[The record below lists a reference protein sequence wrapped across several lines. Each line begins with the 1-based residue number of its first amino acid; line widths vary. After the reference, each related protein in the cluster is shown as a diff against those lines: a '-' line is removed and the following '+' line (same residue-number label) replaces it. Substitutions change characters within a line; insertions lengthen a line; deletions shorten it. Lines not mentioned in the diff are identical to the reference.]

1 MTGPQCI
8 RYDWHTSST
17 DMNTAATIDTPSA
30 PVRVCMCVCAPR
42 PRVSGGWTDGSKL
55 QGKAEGCQSSL
66 SLRTCGVNLLPPP
79 VLMPSSP
86 RRLQL
91 RLLQLGSRP
100 RCSPTAA
107 SGLEHAQSATPATP
121 VLQLRA
127 LHTAF
132 LFALGTPPCSSPPCA
147 SPPFPPSGRSL
158 AIGTNFYRVQRMAS
172 SRRGGARWA
181 LGLLGLQTM
190 AGCATG
196 FMAPHAAARHCMR
209 AEPAVRHRYA
219 LCTQATA
226 SGAAR
231 SRREAIRTLGVLASP
246 LLWTA
251 PVHAT
256 PAVNKV
262 WGVAVPL
269 DDTWAFDDTVPGI
282 SFAEVFPGLGIT
294 PSTGDMVRV
303 QITAFSMAGT
313 PVGSYAGSEQ
323 LFELG
328 KADMPAGLESQVE
341 SMKIGAQRII
351 RLQPQVGF
359 RTAAKR
365 FQRNVP
371 QVCGGDCSGCRCE
384 RELLLYARTQTRTH
398 AFARTDSHTHHTH
411 TQEEPVLL
419 FVRLLGIKG
428 RPCSSSMEERAKGN
442 MVPKHSPAK
451 LNPAP

>member
-158 AIGTNFYRVQRMAS
+158 AIGTNFYRVLKCRGWRA
-172 SRRGGARWA
+172 RGGVVLGGHWVCSACRRWQAAQRGSWHRTPPLDIACVQSPPFDTAMRSARRR
-181 LGLLGLQTM
+181 LPL
-190 AGCATG
+190 
-196 FMAPHAAARHCMR
+196 ARLDLEERPFERLACSPR
-209 AEPAVRHRYA
+209 RCCGRR
-219 LCTQATA
+219 LCT
-226 SGAAR
+226 R
-231 SRREAIRTLGVLASP
+231 
-246 LLWTA
+246 
-251 PVHAT
+251 H
-256 PAVNKV
+256 
-262 WGVAVPL
+262 
-269 DDTWAFDDTVPGI
+269 
-282 SFAEVFPGLGIT
+282 
-294 PSTGDMVRV
+294 
-303 QITAFSMAGT
+303 
-313 PVGSYAGSEQ
+313 
-323 LFELG
+323 
-328 KADMPAGLESQVE
+328 
-341 SMKIGAQRII
+341 
-351 RLQPQVGF
+351 PQ
-359 RTAAKR
+359 
-365 FQRNVP
+365 
-371 QVCGGDCSGCRCE
+371 
-384 RELLLYARTQTRTH
+384 
-398 AFARTDSHTHHTH
+398 
-411 TQEEPVLL
+411 
-419 FVRLLGIKG
+419 
-428 RPCSSSMEERAKGN
+428 
-442 MVPKHSPAK
+442 
-451 LNPAP
+451 